1 MSFLTAGTV
10 EIAEDS
16 KDTTLAPVV
25 EEVKLEASEDAAAVE
40 AAAAVEEA
48 VEPRQEEAAPT
59 VQTEA
64 VVVKEDVAREAE
76 DWGRVSFVHFLVIYV
91 RVQFTVAILRL
102 RCGFLFPS

>member
-25 EEVKLEASEDAAAVE
+25 EEVKLEASEDAAVVE

-76 DWGRVSFVHFLVIYV
+76 D
-91 RVQFTVAILRL
+91 
-102 RCGFLFPS
+102 